1 MTDKRLVLSTTG
13 SQEEAQRIAKAL
25 VEEKLA
31 ACVNIV
37 PGIESHYRWKE
48 KVESAQEWLLIVK
61 TTASISMI
69 VRDRIKELH
78 SYELPEAIEIP
89 ISGGSDE
96 YLDWIDESVDER

>member
-1 MTDKRLVLSTTG
+1 MTDKCLVLSTAG
-13 SQEEAQRIAKAL
+13 SQAEAQRIAKAL

-37 PGIESHYRWKE
+37 PGIESHYRWQGKI
-48 KVESAQEWLLIVK
+48 ESAQEWLLIVK

-89 ISGGSDE
+89 ISAWSDE
-96 YLDWIDESVDER
+96 YLDWIASSVEER

>member
-1 MTDKRLVLSTTG
+1 MTDKRLVLSTAG
-13 SQEEAQRIAKAL
+13 SQEEAQRIARTL

-37 PGIESHYRWKE
+37 PGIESHYRWKDR
-48 KVESAQEWLLIVK
+48 VESAQEWLLIVK

-78 SYELPEAIEIP
+78 SYELPDAIEVP
-89 ISGGSDE
+89 ISAGSDE
-96 YLDWIDESVDER
+96 YLNWIDEAVDQR

>member
-1 MTDKRLVLSTTG
+1 MTDKCLVLSTAG
-13 SQEEAQRIAKAL
+13 SQAEAQRIARTL

-31 ACVNIV
+31 ACVNII
-37 PGIESHYRWKE
+37 PGIESHYRWKNNL
-48 KVESAQEWLLIVK
+48 ESAQEWLLIVK

-89 ISGGSDE
+89 ISAGSDE
-96 YLDWIDESVDER
+96 YLDWIESSVDER